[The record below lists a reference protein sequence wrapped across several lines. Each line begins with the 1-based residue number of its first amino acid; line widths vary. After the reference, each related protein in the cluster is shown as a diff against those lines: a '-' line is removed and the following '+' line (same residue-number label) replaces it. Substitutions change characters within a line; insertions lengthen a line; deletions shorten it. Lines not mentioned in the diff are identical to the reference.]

1 MGKSTNVHSELRILR
16 APDHISSRGSGMA
29 DTFSA
34 LDLSN
39 RTLLSDVR
47 NSNTYTDNYNEYKN
61 GDDSTYT
68 STALDLSNKSV
79 TSDEGCSSTATKENY
94 NEYNNDDDSTYT
106 SSALD
111 LSNRIVAS
119 NEGSSRNI
127 RKNNYNEI
135 IIKEIMGNYNDP
147 TIANDT
153 EDSTFMVGTLKVK
166 NSMLDELL
174 NERKMELLSDPEVIS
189 LLSSAVQQSENPIYR
204 K

>member
-1 MGKSTNVHSELRILR
+1 
-16 APDHISSRGSGMA
+16 MA
-29 DTFSA
+29 DTSSA

-39 RTLLSDVR
+39 RIVVSDVR
-47 NSNTYTDNYNEYKN
+47 CSNTYTGNYNEYKN

-94 NEYNNDDDSTYT
+94 NEYNNGDDSTYT

-111 LSNRIVAS
+111 LSNRIIVSKIRATA
-119 NEGSSRNI
+119 EKI
-127 RKNNYNEI
+127 RKDNYNQYT
-135 IIKEIMGNYNDP
+135 NVNDS

-153 EDSTFMVGTLKVK
+153 DDSTFMVGNLKVK
-166 NSMLDELL
+166 NSMLDDLL
-174 NERKMELLSDPEVIS
+174 NERKMELFNDPEVMS
-189 LLSSAVQQSENPIYR
+189 LLSSVVQQSKNHIYR